1 MKVFRA
7 GKQSGDDSTCEME
20 FLWLKIEPAWRGN

>member
-7 GKQSGDDSTCEME
+7 GKGSGDDSMGETE
-20 FLWLKIEPAWRGN
+20 FLWLKIEPAWRGD